1 MPSPAVTFLTVCS
14 LLPTSLQLCAAEDT
28 GSATPPSGFNKSLF
42 DGESLNGWI
51 VSGCEAVVDDGAIL
65 IKSGNGL
72 VRTAHRYRDFVL
84 GLEWKALSDER
95 WDSGIYFRCE
105 LPPKGRPWPSRY
117 QANLLKGQ
125 EGNVGGVKGA
135 KSKGLV
141 NDGQWNRFRLTVIGS
156 KAALEI
162 NGKPAWE
169 GEGIESPDGFIALQA
184 EVPGG
189 GQFLFRNINI
199 TEVGYQPLFNGN
211 DLAGWEGAGGDAA
224 KCWAV
229 EDGAIV
235 GLQKKGPWLR
245 STEQFGDYNLR
256 LEYKV
261 EEGGNSGVFI
271 RVPESGNHHGKDAG
285 IEVQILDDS
294 AEKYAKLKPYQYCG
308 SLYGIAPSTEHVGH
322 SPGQWNQLEINCAGD
337 HYTITHN
344 GMVIVDADE
353 KTFPAVTERLKK
365 GFLGLQN
372 HGGGVAFRNLRIGP
386 PVR

>member
-1 MPSPAVTFLTVCS
+1 MTKLSIFCLG
-14 LLPTSLQLCAAEDT
+14 TSLALFA
-28 GSATPPSGFNKSLF
+28 ATPPLHAEESTGFTMSLF
-42 DGESLNGWI
+42 DGKSLEGWV
-51 VSGCEAVVDDGAIL
+51 VSGCEAVVDDGTIL
-65 IKSGNGL
+65 LKSGNGI

-84 GLEWKALSDER
+84 DLEWKALGEGR

-141 NDGQWNRFRLTVIGS
+141 NDGEWNRFRLTVIGS

-162 NGKPAWE
+162 NGQPAWE
-169 GEGIESPDGFIALQA
+169 GEGIESADGFIALQA

-189 GQFLFRNINI
+189 GQFRFRNISI
-199 TEVGYQPLFNGN
+199 TEIGYRPLLNGK
-211 DLAGWEGAGGDAA
+211 DLTGWEGAGDNAA
-224 KCWAV
+224 KCWEV
-229 EDGAIV
+229 KDGAIV
-235 GLQKKGPWLR
+235 GLRQKGPWLR
-245 STEQFGDYNLR
+245 SLEQFGDFNLR

-261 EEGGNSGVFI
+261 DEGSNSGIYI

-294 AEKYAKLKPYQYCG
+294 AEKYSKLKPYQYCG
-308 SLYGIAPSTEHVGH
+308 SLYGIAPATEHVGRP
-322 SPGQWNQLEINCAGD
+322 PGHWNQLEINCAGD
-337 HYTITHN
+337 HYTVTHN
-344 GMVIVDADE
+344 GVVIVDADQ
-353 KTFPAVTERLKK
+353 KTFPAVVERLKK

-372 HGGGVAFRNLRIGP
+372 HGGGVAFRNIRIGR
-386 PVR
+386 PVQ